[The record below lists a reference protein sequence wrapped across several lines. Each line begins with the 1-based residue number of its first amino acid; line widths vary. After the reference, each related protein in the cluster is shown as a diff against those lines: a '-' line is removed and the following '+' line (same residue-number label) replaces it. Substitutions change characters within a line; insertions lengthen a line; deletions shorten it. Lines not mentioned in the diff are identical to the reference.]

1 MRYGLVLLALA
12 GMLSMSSEVQARGCL
27 RGAAVGGVAGHFAHH
42 PILGA
47 IAGCVTGR
55 AVANRQRNTVVV
67 PAH

>member
-1 MRYGLVLLALA
+1 MRYGSVVLALA
-12 GMLSMSSEVQARGCL
+12 GLVSISSEVQARGCL

-55 AVANRQRNTVVV
+55 VVAKRQLNTVVV

>member
-1 MRYGLVLLALA
+1 MRYGLIVLALT
-12 GMLSMSSEVQARGCL
+12 GMVSMSSEVQARGCL

-42 PILGA
+42 LILGA

-55 AVANRQRNTVVV
+55 AVANRQRNMVVV